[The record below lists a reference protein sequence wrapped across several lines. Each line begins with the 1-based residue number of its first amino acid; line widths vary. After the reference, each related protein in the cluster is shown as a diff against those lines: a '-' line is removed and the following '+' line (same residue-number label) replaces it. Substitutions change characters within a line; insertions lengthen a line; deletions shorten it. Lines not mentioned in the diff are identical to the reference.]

1 MAAALIDWHMFF
13 QWYGTWLSLVRTV
26 LLSELSLPYQAFPAP
41 LDVPAK

>member
-1 MAAALIDWHMFF
+1 MEAALIDWHMFV

-26 LLSELSLPYQAFPAP
+26 LLFEVSLQAFPAP